1 MTLKIVMTS
10 TISDDVDDS
19 DDVDNSDKDDNND
32 SMFFHSTLSLL
43 TFLYHLLTYCDRFKS
58 QE

>member
-1 MTLKIVMTS
+1 MTS